1 MSKSFKKLVAIV
13 SAIAMVIAG
22 ITVQPQTANAAEAL
36 EWSELTDGLKKA
48 TIKNTSTE
56 EVRGVEYKGFETDR
70 SWGGDSKWQG
80 QAIVNDVTVEAG
92 QAYKVSLDVSS
103 TPAKKILVQTLS
115 GGEYVEKEYDTTV
128 GHIEQTFAANNDKV
142 NIVVAFG
149 SFSDDEV
156 GTYDVSI
163 SNLKLEKTE
172 KSEEQIEKERVEAL
186 LTGDENIAKGKTAFS
201 NSVKETGYQPEEA
214 FDGNLG
220 SRYAAESYESGV
232 TLGVDLGKTYKVSS
246 VAFKWEG
253 AYATEY
259 NIQVSKDG
267 KAYDTVKTMTA
278 DKAETIEVPLDE
290 AVEAR
295 YVRIECVKNAI
306 NYGYSLWEMGV
317 YGTEVAEVETTT
329 PVVEPGTV
337 ETTTP
342 AKQDETTTPA
352 PVVPTVP
359 VAAEKDWSA
368 EDFIGSTDAT
378 YNDTYKAIKDGAI
391 NEIVNIQKADDTLGL
406 YVSFADADFGTITVN
421 GKAADIKVAGAGI
434 WFKLSNFTD
443 MYSDVVI
450 TNGAGTVKATL
461 YVYNKNGVDNSKKDD
476 ETTTPAK
483 PTVAP
488 TTANGNVDESIKAPE
503 GLVHAPG
510 EGLPYHFAWA
520 AVDGA
525 DGYNVYIDGV
535 YVTKVTENVA
545 DLDASMFTKGAGEY
559 TVGVATVK
567 ENKTSAITSIK
578 YTYAGSGQ
586 PATTKVSV
594 TTTVAPVATT
604 VAPVITTV
612 APVTTPSV
620 PGQDV
625 DESIKAPEGLV
636 WAGNA
641 NLPYYFAW
649 AKADGIDSY
658 NVYVDGTLVANVV
671 DGSVNLN
678 ESVFTKGSG
687 EYAIG
692 IAAVKGNKTS
702 VITSIKYTYAGSGQP
717 ATTKA
722 PEPSTAKPTDV
733 TVAPTAPGQDVD
745 ESIKAPEG
753 LVWAGN
759 ANLPYYFA
767 WAPVVGVDSYN
778 VYVDGVYATNVNGN
792 SVNLEKSVFTKGSGE
807 YTVGVAAVKGNKVSN
822 ITSVKYTYT
831 GDGAITTTK
840 APEAQPT
847 AAPTTVAPTA
857 KPTVAPTTAKPTTK
871 PKETTT
877 IDFTTDSSIEKPFG
891 LDVSQASVG
900 YVNVVW
906 GRGTIDCYNV
916 YVDGER
922 RRTGISAQALKLPVY
937 TEGTHTIAITTVV
950 GKRESERLEAQ
961 IQITGTGEKETE
973 PETCP
978 EELKPQLKENV
989 PLRDDRI
996 AIELNNKTNGKYS
1009 DSEIYWCIVG
1019 NNANNQLCYMDKDGN
1034 MIPASESLNT
1044 VEVNGTKYANI
1055 YHTLAESDHVYAPT
1069 IRSGRM
1075 YLSYGKPV
1083 YVKFVGSTGY
1093 AGPDLNNP
1101 GDVNANTLFE
1111 FAEFTIEGKHY
1122 WGNTTRVDYFCFP
1135 MVTRLIGGSLYGG
1148 YDNVVGDVGTRDE
1161 IFNAF
1166 KNEVPNE
1173 YKSLVR
1179 DDRIIAPCKSTFNVG
1194 KINGNYFDN
1203 YINEFWNKYAN
1214 EDLRFSSESGRFVGR
1229 VVGNQMRFTREGD
1242 STVYYVDKPNT
1253 QEVLEGKGAFDRGN
1267 GVEKAIEAQLCAA
1280 FNRGVATEPEN
1291 WYTPSKYYK
1300 NSVSNFYAGFFHEHS
1315 VLGKAYGFCYDD
1327 VNDQSTLLQYD
1338 KADALVIDLKW

>member
-352 PVVPTVP
+352 KQDETTTPAPVVPTVP

-488 TTANGNVDESIKAPE
+488 TTVAP
-503 GLVHAPG
+503 
-510 EGLPYHFAWA
+510 
-520 AVDGA
+520 
-525 DGYNVYIDGV
+525 
-535 YVTKVTENVA
+535 
-545 DLDASMFTKGAGEY
+545 
-559 TVGVATVK
+559 
-567 ENKTSAITSIK
+567 
-578 YTYAGSGQ
+578 
-586 PATTKVSV
+586 
-594 TTTVAPVATT
+594 TTVAPTT
-604 VAPVITTV
+604 VAPT
-612 APVTTPSV
+612 
-620 PGQDV
+620 
-625 DESIKAPEGLV
+625 
-636 WAGNA
+636 
-641 NLPYYFAW
+641 
-649 AKADGIDSY
+649 
-658 NVYVDGTLVANVV
+658 
-671 DGSVNLN
+671 
-678 ESVFTKGSG
+678 
-687 EYAIG
+687 
-692 IAAVKGNKTS
+692 
-702 VITSIKYTYAGSGQP
+702 
-717 ATTKA
+717 
-722 PEPSTAKPTDV
+722 
-733 TVAPTAPGQDVD
+733 TVAPTAKPT
-745 ESIKAPEG
+745 E
-753 LVWAGN
+753 
-759 ANLPYYFA
+759 
-767 WAPVVGVDSYN
+767 
-778 VYVDGVYATNVNGN
+778 T
-792 SVNLEKSVFTKGSGE
+792 
-807 YTVGVAAVKGNKVSN
+807 
-822 ITSVKYTYT
+822 
-831 GDGAITTTK
+831 
-840 APEAQPT
+840 PT
-847 AAPTTVAPTA
+847 AKPTETPTAKPTVAPTA
-857 KPTVAPTTAKPTTK
+857 KPTVAPTTKAISTTAVPATVKKTTVKKTTVKATAKKLSSNKVKLSVKKVAGASKYSVQISTTK
-871 PKETTT
+871 NFKKVVAKKT
-877 IDFTTDSSIEKPFG
+877 SKKAVKSKKLKG
-891 LDVSQASVG
+891 KNKL
-900 YVNVVW
+900 YVRVK
-906 GRGTIDCYNV
+906 V
-916 YVDGER
+916 YKKV
-922 RRTGISAQALKLPVY
+922 
-937 TEGTHTIAITTVV
+937 
-950 GKRESERLEAQ
+950 
-961 IQITGTGEKETE
+961 
-973 PETCP
+973 
-978 EELKPQLKENV
+978 
-989 PLRDDRI
+989 
-996 AIELNNKTNGKYS
+996 NGKT
-1009 DSEIYWCIVG
+1009 V
-1019 NNANNQLCYMDKDGN
+1019 
-1034 MIPASESLNT
+1034 ASQWSKA
-1044 VEVNGTKYANI
+1044 TK
-1055 YHTLAESDHVYAPT
+1055 
-1069 IRSGRM
+1069 IR
-1075 YLSYGKPV
+1075 
-1083 YVKFVGSTGY
+1083 VK
-1093 AGPDLNNP
+1093 
-1101 GDVNANTLFE
+1101 
-1111 FAEFTIEGKHY
+1111 K
-1122 WGNTTRVDYFCFP
+1122 
-1135 MVTRLIGGSLYGG
+1135 
-1148 YDNVVGDVGTRDE
+1148 
-1161 IFNAF
+1161 
-1166 KNEVPNE
+1166 
-1173 YKSLVR
+1173 
-1179 DDRIIAPCKSTFNVG
+1179 
-1194 KINGNYFDN
+1194 
-1203 YINEFWNKYAN
+1203 
-1214 EDLRFSSESGRFVGR
+1214 
-1229 VVGNQMRFTREGD
+1229 
-1242 STVYYVDKPNT
+1242 
-1253 QEVLEGKGAFDRGN
+1253 
-1267 GVEKAIEAQLCAA
+1267 
-1280 FNRGVATEPEN
+1280 
-1291 WYTPSKYYK
+1291 
-1300 NSVSNFYAGFFHEHS
+1300 
-1315 VLGKAYGFCYDD
+1315 
-1327 VNDQSTLLQYD
+1327 
-1338 KADALVIDLKW
+1338 

>member
-70 SWGGDSKWQG
+70 SWGGDSKWKG

-352 PVVPTVP
+352 KQDETTTPAPVVPTVP

-488 TTANGNVDESIKAPE
+488 TTVAP
-503 GLVHAPG
+503 
-510 EGLPYHFAWA
+510 
-520 AVDGA
+520 
-525 DGYNVYIDGV
+525 
-535 YVTKVTENVA
+535 
-545 DLDASMFTKGAGEY
+545 
-559 TVGVATVK
+559 
-567 ENKTSAITSIK
+567 
-578 YTYAGSGQ
+578 
-586 PATTKVSV
+586 
-594 TTTVAPVATT
+594 TTVAPTT
-604 VAPVITTV
+604 VAPTTV
-612 APVTTPSV
+612 APT
-620 PGQDV
+620 
-625 DESIKAPEGLV
+625 
-636 WAGNA
+636 
-641 NLPYYFAW
+641 
-649 AKADGIDSY
+649 
-658 NVYVDGTLVANVV
+658 
-671 DGSVNLN
+671 
-678 ESVFTKGSG
+678 
-687 EYAIG
+687 
-692 IAAVKGNKTS
+692 
-702 VITSIKYTYAGSGQP
+702 
-717 ATTKA
+717 
-722 PEPSTAKPTDV
+722 
-733 TVAPTAPGQDVD
+733 TVAPTAKPT
-745 ESIKAPEG
+745 E
-753 LVWAGN
+753 
-759 ANLPYYFA
+759 
-767 WAPVVGVDSYN
+767 
-778 VYVDGVYATNVNGN
+778 T
-792 SVNLEKSVFTKGSGE
+792 
-807 YTVGVAAVKGNKVSN
+807 
-822 ITSVKYTYT
+822 
-831 GDGAITTTK
+831 
-840 APEAQPT
+840 PT
-847 AAPTTVAPTA
+847 AKPTETPTAKPTVAPTA
-857 KPTVAPTTAKPTTK
+857 KPTVAPTTKAISTTAVPATVKKTTVKKTTVKATAKKLSSNKVKLSVKKVAGASKYSVQISTTK
-871 PKETTT
+871 NFKKVVAKKTSKKAV
-877 IDFTTDSSIEKPFG
+877 FTVKSKKLKG
-891 LDVSQASVG
+891 KKKL
-900 YVNVVW
+900 YVRVK
-906 GRGTIDCYNV
+906 V
-916 YVDGER
+916 YKKV
-922 RRTGISAQALKLPVY
+922 
-937 TEGTHTIAITTVV
+937 
-950 GKRESERLEAQ
+950 
-961 IQITGTGEKETE
+961 
-973 PETCP
+973 
-978 EELKPQLKENV
+978 
-989 PLRDDRI
+989 
-996 AIELNNKTNGKYS
+996 NGKT
-1009 DSEIYWCIVG
+1009 V
-1019 NNANNQLCYMDKDGN
+1019 
-1034 MIPASESLNT
+1034 ASQWSKA
-1044 VEVNGTKYANI
+1044 TK
-1055 YHTLAESDHVYAPT
+1055 
-1069 IRSGRM
+1069 IR
-1075 YLSYGKPV
+1075 
-1083 YVKFVGSTGY
+1083 VK
-1093 AGPDLNNP
+1093 
-1101 GDVNANTLFE
+1101 
-1111 FAEFTIEGKHY
+1111 K
-1122 WGNTTRVDYFCFP
+1122 
-1135 MVTRLIGGSLYGG
+1135 
-1148 YDNVVGDVGTRDE
+1148 
-1161 IFNAF
+1161 
-1166 KNEVPNE
+1166 
-1173 YKSLVR
+1173 
-1179 DDRIIAPCKSTFNVG
+1179 
-1194 KINGNYFDN
+1194 
-1203 YINEFWNKYAN
+1203 
-1214 EDLRFSSESGRFVGR
+1214 
-1229 VVGNQMRFTREGD
+1229 
-1242 STVYYVDKPNT
+1242 
-1253 QEVLEGKGAFDRGN
+1253 
-1267 GVEKAIEAQLCAA
+1267 
-1280 FNRGVATEPEN
+1280 
-1291 WYTPSKYYK
+1291 
-1300 NSVSNFYAGFFHEHS
+1300 
-1315 VLGKAYGFCYDD
+1315 
-1327 VNDQSTLLQYD
+1327 
-1338 KADALVIDLKW
+1338 

>member
-80 QAIVNDVTVEAG
+80 QAMIKDVTVEAG

-142 NIVVAFG
+142 NIIVAFG

-201 NSVKETGYQPEEA
+201 NSVQETGYQPEEA

-220 SRYAAESYESGV
+220 SRYAAASYESGV

-295 YVRIECVKNAI
+295 YVRIECVKNAL

-337 ETTTP
+337 ETTTPAKQDETTTP

-488 TTANGNVDESIKAPE
+488 TTA
-503 GLVHAPG
+503 
-510 EGLPYHFAWA
+510 
-520 AVDGA
+520 
-525 DGYNVYIDGV
+525 
-535 YVTKVTENVA
+535 
-545 DLDASMFTKGAGEY
+545 
-559 TVGVATVK
+559 
-567 ENKTSAITSIK
+567 
-578 YTYAGSGQ
+578 
-586 PATTKVSV
+586 
-594 TTTVAPVATT
+594 
-604 VAPVITTV
+604 
-612 APVTTPSV
+612 
-620 PGQDV
+620 
-625 DESIKAPEGLV
+625 
-636 WAGNA
+636 
-641 NLPYYFAW
+641 
-649 AKADGIDSY
+649 
-658 NVYVDGTLVANVV
+658 
-671 DGSVNLN
+671 
-678 ESVFTKGSG
+678 
-687 EYAIG
+687 
-692 IAAVKGNKTS
+692 
-702 VITSIKYTYAGSGQP
+702 
-717 ATTKA
+717 
-722 PEPSTAKPTDV
+722 
-733 TVAPTAPGQDVD
+733 
-745 ESIKAPEG
+745 
-753 LVWAGN
+753 
-759 ANLPYYFA
+759 
-767 WAPVVGVDSYN
+767 
-778 VYVDGVYATNVNGN
+778 
-792 SVNLEKSVFTKGSGE
+792 
-807 YTVGVAAVKGNKVSN
+807 
-822 ITSVKYTYT
+822 
-831 GDGAITTTK
+831 
-840 APEAQPT
+840 
-847 AAPTTVAPTA
+847 
-857 KPTVAPTTAKPTTK
+857 KPTTI
-871 PKETTT
+871 PKETTN
-877 IDFTTDSSIEKPFG
+877 ISFTTDSSIEKPFG

>member
-488 TTANGNVDESIKAPE
+488 TTVAP
-503 GLVHAPG
+503 
-510 EGLPYHFAWA
+510 
-520 AVDGA
+520 
-525 DGYNVYIDGV
+525 
-535 YVTKVTENVA
+535 
-545 DLDASMFTKGAGEY
+545 
-559 TVGVATVK
+559 
-567 ENKTSAITSIK
+567 
-578 YTYAGSGQ
+578 
-586 PATTKVSV
+586 
-594 TTTVAPVATT
+594 TTVAPTT
-604 VAPVITTV
+604 VAPTTV
-612 APVTTPSV
+612 APT
-620 PGQDV
+620 
-625 DESIKAPEGLV
+625 
-636 WAGNA
+636 
-641 NLPYYFAW
+641 
-649 AKADGIDSY
+649 
-658 NVYVDGTLVANVV
+658 
-671 DGSVNLN
+671 
-678 ESVFTKGSG
+678 
-687 EYAIG
+687 
-692 IAAVKGNKTS
+692 
-702 VITSIKYTYAGSGQP
+702 
-717 ATTKA
+717 
-722 PEPSTAKPTDV
+722 
-733 TVAPTAPGQDVD
+733 TVAPTAKPT
-745 ESIKAPEG
+745 E
-753 LVWAGN
+753 
-759 ANLPYYFA
+759 
-767 WAPVVGVDSYN
+767 
-778 VYVDGVYATNVNGN
+778 T
-792 SVNLEKSVFTKGSGE
+792 
-807 YTVGVAAVKGNKVSN
+807 
-822 ITSVKYTYT
+822 
-831 GDGAITTTK
+831 
-840 APEAQPT
+840 PT
-847 AAPTTVAPTA
+847 AKPTETPTAKPTVAPTA
-857 KPTVAPTTAKPTTK
+857 KPTVAPTTKAISTTAVLATVKKTTVKATAKKLSSNKVKLSVKKVAGASKYAVQISTTK
-871 PKETTT
+871 NFKKVVAKKTSKKAV
-877 IDFTTDSSIEKPFG
+877 FTVKSKKLKG
-891 LDVSQASVG
+891 KKKL
-900 YVNVVW
+900 YVRVK
-906 GRGTIDCYNV
+906 V
-916 YVDGER
+916 YKKV
-922 RRTGISAQALKLPVY
+922 
-937 TEGTHTIAITTVV
+937 
-950 GKRESERLEAQ
+950 
-961 IQITGTGEKETE
+961 
-973 PETCP
+973 
-978 EELKPQLKENV
+978 
-989 PLRDDRI
+989 
-996 AIELNNKTNGKYS
+996 NGKT
-1009 DSEIYWCIVG
+1009 V
-1019 NNANNQLCYMDKDGN
+1019 
-1034 MIPASESLNT
+1034 ASQWSKA
-1044 VEVNGTKYANI
+1044 TK
-1055 YHTLAESDHVYAPT
+1055 
-1069 IRSGRM
+1069 IR
-1075 YLSYGKPV
+1075 
-1083 YVKFVGSTGY
+1083 
-1093 AGPDLNNP
+1093 
-1101 GDVNANTLFE
+1101 
-1111 FAEFTIEGKHY
+1111 
-1122 WGNTTRVDYFCFP
+1122 
-1135 MVTRLIGGSLYGG
+1135 
-1148 YDNVVGDVGTRDE
+1148 
-1161 IFNAF
+1161 
-1166 KNEVPNE
+1166 
-1173 YKSLVR
+1173 
-1179 DDRIIAPCKSTFNVG
+1179 
-1194 KINGNYFDN
+1194 
-1203 YINEFWNKYAN
+1203 
-1214 EDLRFSSESGRFVGR
+1214 
-1229 VVGNQMRFTREGD
+1229 
-1242 STVYYVDKPNT
+1242 
-1253 QEVLEGKGAFDRGN
+1253 
-1267 GVEKAIEAQLCAA
+1267 
-1280 FNRGVATEPEN
+1280 
-1291 WYTPSKYYK
+1291 
-1300 NSVSNFYAGFFHEHS
+1300 
-1315 VLGKAYGFCYDD
+1315 
-1327 VNDQSTLLQYD
+1327 
-1338 KADALVIDLKW
+1338 LKK